1 MNKNIFVLTNYNL
14 SVKIAVSKSILR
26 RCGMRFMSRLRE
38 SFARFMVGRYGPDQF
53 YNFLLGVYL
62 VLLVLNLFFNSL
74 ALMLLETALFVY
86 MFFRVFS
93 RNIYKRQEEN
103 RWYLKVS
110 KKPKDFFALMK
121 WERDPSGG
129 APPFFL
135 VGKGNENAHNHQATP
150 Y

>member
-1 MNKNIFVLTNYNL
+1 
-14 SVKIAVSKSILR
+14 
-26 RCGMRFMSRLRE
+26 MRFMSRLRE

-93 RNIYKRQEEN
+93 RNIYNRQEEN

-121 WERDPSGG
+121 NRIRDRKTHVYRTCPACKSNLRL
-129 APPFFL
+129 PKQR
-135 VGKGNENAHNHQATP
+135 GKHTAVCPRCARRFDVNI
-150 Y
+150 